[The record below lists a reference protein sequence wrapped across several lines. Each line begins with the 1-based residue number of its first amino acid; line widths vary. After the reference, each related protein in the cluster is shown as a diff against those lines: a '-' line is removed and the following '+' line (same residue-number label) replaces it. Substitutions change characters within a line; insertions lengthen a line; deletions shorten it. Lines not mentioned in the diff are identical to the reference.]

1 MSPGLYGLMTWL
13 SRRFPPWGWLLVFA
27 TAVAG
32 CADSSSGL
40 PTIPAMV
47 RDHTFVVRARGE
59 LVPSESIA
67 IRMPRNIDMGF
78 NIMWIVPEYSEVRK
92 GQVVVRFDDS
102 EVLVQRETSVLEVV
116 NSDLQIDSH
125 ARRSAIDRTLI
136 GHETERVEDE
146 TDIARTYVTVDPRLM
161 SRNEYIDALGDLAYL
176 GVEEAYY
183 EWQAITHDQR
193 SSAEQRRIES
203 GREAS
208 QDRLAKQDSAL
219 AQMELT
225 SPADGTFVYA
235 RTPWGRKLSR
245 GQTVYPGRAVGLLP
259 IRGKV
264 RARIYVPEVDAVGL
278 EPDQPV
284 ALRIDSEVGRDFAAR
299 VSSVSPVA
307 VPRHRNDPQK
317 YFVIEA
323 ELDQVNPEVMRVGGS
338 LTATITTGTVRD
350 AFLLPQ
356 QAVFFAQDQAF
367 VYVLDRGVPVPR
379 QVDLG
384 HRSPTLVEVTRGLTA
399 GEQVAVSV
407 PQSAN
412 R

>member
-1 MSPGLYGLMTWL
+1 M
-13 SRRFPPWGWLLVFA
+13 A
-27 TAVAG
+27 
-32 CADSSSGL
+32 
-40 PTIPAMV
+40 
-47 RDHTFVVRARGE
+47 
-59 LVPSESIA
+59 SESIS
-67 IRMPRNIDMGF
+67 IRMPSDIDMGF
-78 NIMWIVPEYSEVRK
+78 NITWVVPEYSQVKK

-102 EVLVQRETSVLEVV
+102 EVLVQRESSILEVV

-136 GHETERVEDE
+136 GHETQRVDEE

-183 EWQAITHDQR
+183 AWQAITHDQR

-208 QDRLAKQDSAL
+208 QDKLAKQDSAL
-219 AQMELT
+219 ARMELT

-235 RTPWGRKLSR
+235 RTPWGRKLAK
-245 GQTVYPGRAVGLLP
+245 GQTVYSGRAVGLLP
-259 IRGKV
+259 IRGKI
-264 RARIYVPEVDAVGL
+264 RARIFVPEVDAVGL
-278 EPDQPV
+278 EPGQPV
-284 ALRIDSEVGRDFAAR
+284 ALRIDSAVERDFAAR

-317 YFVIEA
+317 YFVVEA
-323 ELDQVNPEVMRVGGS
+323 QLDQVDPEVMRVGSS

-356 QAVFFAQDQAF
+356 QSVFFERDQAF
-367 VYVLDRGVPVPR
+367 VYVLDRGTPVPR
-379 QVDLG
+379 QVALG
-384 HRSPTLVEVTRGLTA
+384 HRSPTLVEVIRGLEA
-399 GEQVAVSV
+399 GEHVAVSA
-407 PQSAN
+407 PRNAN
-412 R
+412 S

>member
-1 MSPGLYGLMTWL
+1 M
-13 SRRFPPWGWLLVFA
+13 VA
-27 TAVAG
+27 TVVVAG
-32 CADSSSGL
+32 CADPSSRL
-40 PTIPAMV
+40 PAVSATA

-67 IRMPRNIDMGF
+67 IRMPSDIDMGF
-78 NIMWIVPEYSEVRK
+78 NITWVVPEYSQVEK

-102 EVLVQRETSVLEVV
+102 EVRVQRETSVLEVV
-116 NSDLQIDSH
+116 NGDLRLGSH

-136 GHETERVEDE
+136 GHETERVDTE

-183 EWQAITHDQR
+183 AWQAITHDQR
-193 SSAEQRRIES
+193 SSAEQRSIDS

-208 QDRLAKQDSAL
+208 QDKLDKQDSAL

-235 RTPWGRKLSR
+235 RTPWGRKLSK

-264 RARIYVPEVDAVGL
+264 RARIFVPEVDAVGI
-278 EPDQPV
+278 EPGQPV
-284 ALRIDSEVGRDFAAR
+284 ALRIDSDVEHDFSAR

-307 VPRHRNDPQK
+307 IPRHRDDPQK
-317 YFVIEA
+317 YFVVEA
-323 ELDQVNPEVMRVGGS
+323 QLDQVDPEVMRVGSS
-338 LTATITTGTVRD
+338 LTATITTGTIRD

-356 QAVFFAQDQAF
+356 QAVFFERDMAF
-367 VYVLDRGVPVPR
+367 VYVLDQGEPVPR
-379 QVDLG
+379 QVVLG
-384 HRSPTLVEVTRGLTA
+384 HRSPTLVEITGGLAA
-399 GEQVAVSV
+399 GEQVAVSL
-407 PQSAN
+407 PRSTG
-412 R
+412 

>member
-1 MSPGLYGLMTWL
+1 MWLYRKAPTW
-13 SRRFPPWGWLLVFA
+13 RQLLVV
-27 TAVAG
+27 TLVVAG
-32 CADSSSGL
+32 CADSSSHL
-40 PTIPAMV
+40 PTISATA

-59 LVPSESIA
+59 LVASESIS
-67 IRMPRNIDMGF
+67 IRMPSDIDMGF
-78 NIMWIVPEYSEVRK
+78 NITWVVPEYSQVKK

-102 EVLVQRETSVLEVV
+102 EVLVQRESSILEVV
-116 NSDLQIDSH
+116 NSDLQIDRH

-136 GHETERVEDE
+136 GHEAERVDGE

-183 EWQAITHDQR
+183 AWQAITHDQR

-208 QDRLAKQDSAL
+208 QDKLAKQDSAL
-219 AQMELT
+219 ARMELT

-235 RTPWGRKLSR
+235 RTPWGRKLAK
-245 GQTVYPGRAVGLLP
+245 GQTVYSGRAVGLLP

-264 RARIYVPEVDAVGL
+264 RARIFVPEVDAVGL
-278 EPDQPV
+278 EPGQPV
-284 ALRIDSEVGRDFAAR
+284 ALRIDSAVERDFAAR

-317 YFVIEA
+317 YFVVEA
-323 ELDQVNPEVMRVGGS
+323 QLDQVDPEVMRVGSS

-356 QAVFFAQDQAF
+356 QSVFFERDQAF
-367 VYVLDRGVPVPR
+367 VYVLDRGTPVPR
-379 QVDLG
+379 QVALG
-384 HRSPTLVEVTRGLTA
+384 HRSPTLVEVIRGLEA
-399 GEQVAVSV
+399 GEHVAVSA
-407 PQSAN
+407 PRNAN
-412 R
+412 S